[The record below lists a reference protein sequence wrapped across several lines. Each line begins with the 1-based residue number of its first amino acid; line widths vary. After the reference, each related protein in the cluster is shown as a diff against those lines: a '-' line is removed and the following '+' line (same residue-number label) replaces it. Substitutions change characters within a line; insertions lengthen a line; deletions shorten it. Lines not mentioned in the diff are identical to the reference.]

1 MTRIFGQLLTAIEG
15 YYIAQ
20 LCQSLLRPD
29 VSILTKEASCNN
41 MLRKFIGFIEFNT
54 SFHPNHPTKILT
66 QIPRSL
72 KIAGVWVIT
81 VLDPNLIGEGV
92 NRKHASAREA

>member
-1 MTRIFGQLLTAIEG
+1 MTRMFGQLLTAIEG

-41 MLRKFIGFIEFNT
+41 MLRKFEFIAFNT

-66 QIPRSL
+66 HIPRSL
-72 KIAGVWVIT
+72 KIGGVCVIT